1 MEPTTLT
8 APGPRFTR
16 DPVQREI
23 DRHVAAFDREHTAR
37 LRAERVASDLA
48 RLVAH
53 EGRRA
58 EEERERRL
66 EAENVSK
73 GMAALIALENARAD
87 RAEQRLSELL
97 ASLEVVGNTEWSE
110 HAGHAAAVDP
120 HGRAEHEPV
129 ERLRSL
135 RLAAHA

>member
-1 MEPTTLT
+1 METTTLP
-8 APGPRFTR
+8 APGPRFAR
-16 DPVQREI
+16 DPVERAI
-23 DRHVAAFDREHTAR
+23 DRHVAAFDRERAAR

-58 EEERERRL
+58 EDERERRI

-87 RAEQRLSELL
+87 RAEQQLGQLL
-97 ASLEVVGNTEWSE
+97 ASLEVVGQ
-110 HAGHAAAVDP
+110 
-120 HGRAEHEPV
+120 
-129 ERLRSL
+129 
-135 RLAAHA
+135 